1 MEEECKKR
9 FTYLLV
15 DEFQDVNPVQY
26 RLMLEWA
33 KGGRELFV
41 IGDPDQAI
49 YGFRGSDSRCFER
62 LKEDRPDTRKIC
74 LEENYRSV
82 STVVEAATAVISRN
96 PGEERH
102 LKAHRGQGE
111 KLRIV
116 EAASDL
122 SEGIFVAKEINR
134 QTGGP
139 GHAGS
144 SEGI

>member
-1 MEEECKKR
+1 MARSDEQNEEYKKR

-26 RLMLEWA
+26 NLMLEWT

-62 LKEDRPDTRKIC
+62 LKEDRPDTRMIC

-82 STVVEAATAVISRN
+82 STVLDSAVAVISQN
-96 PGEERH
+96 PGRTE
-102 LKAHRGQGE
+102 
-111 KLRIV
+111 I
-116 EAASDL
+116 
-122 SEGIFVAKEINR
+122 SES
-134 QTGGP
+134 P
-139 GHAGS
+139 
-144 SEGI
+144 

>member
-1 MEEECKKR
+1 MGKR
-9 FTYLLV
+9 
-15 DEFQDVNPVQY
+15 
-26 RLMLEWA
+26 R
-33 KGGRELFV
+33 KGALCHRRS
-41 IGDPDQAI
+41 DQAI

-134 QTGGP
+134 QTGGLDMLEVQK
-139 GHAGS
+139 GYEAGNPAVP
-144 SEGI
+144 EKFF